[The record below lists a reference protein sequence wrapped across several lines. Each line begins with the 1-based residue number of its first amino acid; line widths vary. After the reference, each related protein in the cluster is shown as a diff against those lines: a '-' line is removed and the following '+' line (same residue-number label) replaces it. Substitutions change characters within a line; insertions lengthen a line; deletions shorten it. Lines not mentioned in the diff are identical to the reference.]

1 MLDAN
6 GSFDIH
12 DHNLQKLVTE
22 AFTIKMNL
30 PPKTMNGI
38 FDIVEYI
45 HYFRNRDLRPQTFA
59 L

>member
-6 GSFDIH
+6 GSFDNH

-45 HYFRNRDLRPQTFA
+45 YILEIEI
-59 L
+59 